1 MEGSPKAEIR
11 TTDGSEV
18 KGTDCS
24 SRGPRLNSQHPH
36 GSSQLLTKALGD
48 PTPHTHT
55 HTRMHAKPYTYK
67 VKYTA

>member
-24 SRGPRLNSQHPH
+24 SRGPEFNSQRN
-36 GSSQLLTKALGD
+36 GI
-48 PTPHTHT
+48 
-55 HTRMHAKPYTYK
+55 
-67 VKYTA
+67 